1 MFNFPQSS
9 TNSVVQTKI
18 KLEFVESP
26 SLSEISLDIEDSP
39 VPLTKQQIKNG
50 IKKAAKINMRKEAKA
65 KKFIIPIVKNI
76 ILILHEIEN

>member
-1 MFNFPQSS
+1 MFNKVENSL
-9 TNSVVQTKI
+9 NSVVQTKI
-18 KLEFVESP
+18 KLQFVESP
-26 SLSEISLDIEDSP
+26 SYSEISLDIEDSP

-50 IKKAAKINMRKEAKA
+50 IKKEIRIKMRKVAKA

>member
-1 MFNFPQSS
+1 MFNKVENSL
-9 TNSVVQTKI
+9 NSVVQTKI
-18 KLEFVESP
+18 KLQFVESP
-26 SLSEISLDIEDSP
+26 SYSEISLDIEDSP

-50 IKKAAKINMRKEAKA
+50 IKKEIRIKMRKAAKA